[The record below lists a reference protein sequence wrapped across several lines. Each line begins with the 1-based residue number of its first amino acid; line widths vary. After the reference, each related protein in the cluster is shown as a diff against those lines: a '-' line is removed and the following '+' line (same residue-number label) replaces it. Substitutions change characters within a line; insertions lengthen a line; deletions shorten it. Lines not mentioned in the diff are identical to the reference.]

1 MRNILTVSSSVF
13 LANEITLRN
22 YYNVVGI
29 TFILFGRSSIIW
41 CDELALVP
49 SNKLLYKKKQQKT
62 MWVTF
67 KTMIHVCHFF
77 FFRFSSPGEDYKV
90 FYHIWS

>member
-13 LANEITLRN
+13 FANEITLRN
-22 YYNVVGI
+22 YYNVVGN

-41 CDELALVP
+41 CHGLALVP
-49 SNKLLYKKKQQKT
+49 SNKLLYIYIYIKKKKR

-67 KTMIHVCHFF
+67 RTKIHVCQFF
-77 FFRFSSPGEDYKV
+77 FFRFSGPGED
-90 FYHIWS
+90 